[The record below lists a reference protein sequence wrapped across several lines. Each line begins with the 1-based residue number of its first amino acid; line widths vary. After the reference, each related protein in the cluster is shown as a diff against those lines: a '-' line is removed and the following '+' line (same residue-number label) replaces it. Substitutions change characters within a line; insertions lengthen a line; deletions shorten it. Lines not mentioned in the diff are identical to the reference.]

1 MSSVCDSYWSRNY
14 HNDTGI
20 HVILSETGVVSQMN
34 SIKDII
40 ISATIEELTEEEQQD
55 YLVAEEH
62 FRAQFLK
69 GFKKDLSG

>member
-1 MSSVCDSYWSRNY
+1 
-14 HNDTGI
+14 
-20 HVILSETGVVSQMN
+20 MN

-40 ISATIEELTEEEQQD
+40 ISATIEELTEEERQD